1 MGGEQQTVLVTGAS
15 GTVGGFVVPE
25 LVAKGYKVIAVDRP
39 GARFDWTLGDDAPV
53 TIRTGDL
60 TEPSFCRE
68 AVAGADAIIHL
79 AGAIDLRLTWEQ
91 LSRINVD
98 AVRYLYEAAR
108 EHGCRRFVFFSSG
121 SIYRHGKTPTTES
134 APFAPSSPYERSKV
148 AAEQYLWG
156 LPRTGPEV
164 VVVRPSMIYGPRAR
178 FLGAKAAAMPPMLSL
193 FLPWI
198 PRIKGGASVNWI
210 HGEDAARAAAFLLD
224 HPGAAW
230 EAYNVADDTP
240 MAMGEL
246 LEVVATCYGLPLG
259 PTIPF
264 PSALVNA
271 VAPALSR
278 SEFAL
283 GWVSKAFEALW
294 AHVVKREGLT
304 PAISATFD
312 RELLDYATRAVIF
325 DNSKLKRLGF
335 TLKYKSLR
343 EGYPEVLKW
352 FQENRWVPVYK
363 AGEERG
369 LSGSVGFAFAETMAG
384 TWWTQ
389 PGKGGTHPFRFSVT
403 IRSANARH
411 FLRTG
416 ALSLEGLMDADGLA
430 TRQPCT
436 GSMTIKWGWQPEL
449 HYDVHFTGD
458 DGQAYRFEGKKQVSF
473 WRFPSTISYL
483 PGRLDDQS
491 GRQFG
496 RAITYFDLQNDL
508 MPFLGS
514 FSLQTGNGHG
524 PEQPVAVPVTVV
536 ANSDVGVSQN

>member
-1 MGGEQQTVLVTGAS
+1 MT
-15 GTVGGFVVPE
+15 
-25 LVAKGYKVIAVDRP
+25 
-39 GARFDWTLGDDAPV
+39 
-53 TIRTGDL
+53 
-60 TEPSFCRE
+60 
-68 AVAGADAIIHL
+68 
-79 AGAIDLRLTWEQ
+79 
-91 LSRINVD
+91 
-98 AVRYLYEAAR
+98 
-108 EHGCRRFVFFSSG
+108 
-121 SIYRHGKTPTTES
+121 
-134 APFAPSSPYERSKV
+134 
-148 AAEQYLWG
+148 
-156 LPRTGPEV
+156 
-164 VVVRPSMIYGPRAR
+164 
-178 FLGAKAAAMPPMLSL
+178 
-193 FLPWI
+193 
-198 PRIKGGASVNWI
+198 
-210 HGEDAARAAAFLLD
+210 
-224 HPGAAW
+224 
-230 EAYNVADDTP
+230 
-240 MAMGEL
+240 MGEL